1 MLDSKLSPRDIKDM
15 YSWQAV
21 KRAKID
27 NEKSDD
33 IIIKEHVR
41 TYGGHFSKIIRI
53 NKVIYSNIF
62 NNENDLMKAIYDS
75 AIKDDLGLGLRI
87 KTQDNIIS
95 KNGSLENGELQ
106 RRQKFSGR
114 INELNGN
121 TEGSKGKGKE
131 VETSSDTL
139 NSNKKRV
146 ALTQGNREDSDSN
159 SDSDNRL

>member
-1 MLDSKLSPRDIKDM
+1 MELKYLRGASNILVTRKGREYFFRMFDSKLSPRDIKDM

-21 KRAKID
+21 KKVKID

-41 TYGGHFSKIIRI
+41 TYEGHF
-53 NKVIYSNIF
+53 
-62 NNENDLMKAIYDS
+62 NDLGP
-75 AIKDDLGLGLRI
+75 GLPI
-87 KTQDNIIS
+87 ETQDKIIS

-106 RRQKFSGR
+106 RRQKFSV
-114 INELNGN
+114 
-121 TEGSKGKGKE
+121 KGKE
-131 VETSSDTL
+131 VETGSDTL

-146 ALTQGNREDSDSN
+146 ALTQGNGKDSDSD

>member
-1 MLDSKLSPRDIKDM
+1 MESKYLRGASNILVTRKRCEYFFRMFDSKLSPRDIKDM

-21 KRAKID
+21 KKVKID

-41 TYGGHFSKIIRI
+41 TYGGHYSKIIRI
-53 NKVIYSNIF
+53 NK
-62 NNENDLMKAIYDS
+62 
-75 AIKDDLGLGLRI
+75 I
-87 KTQDNIIS
+87 KTQDKIIS

-106 RRQKFSGR
+106 RRQKFSGK
-114 INELNGN
+114 INKLNGN

-131 VETSSDTL
+131 VETGSDTL

-146 ALTQGNREDSDSN
+146 VLTQGNGEDSDSD